1 MRPTTVLIVDD
12 EPLARSGLRRLVE
25 RRGGGTVVGES
36 ADGAAAARD
45 QVALRPDVV
54 LLDVQMPEM
63 DGFAALRAAAEE
75 LPALPVVVFIT
86 AYDRF
91 AIEAFRVQALDYLVK
106 PFTDERFVAALGRA
120 CAAVHTAEE
129 SELGRRV
136 VRLLGAV
143 PAAAPAPRL
152 LVRLADRVLSLAP
165 GELEGVGADSY
176 YAVLHVRGASHLLRE
191 SLTSLETRLDPERF
205 VRVHRS
211 AIVNVDFVRAVG
223 RADVEL
229 ADGTRVPVARD
240 RRRFLLAQL
249 EKRE

>member
-1 MRPTTVLIVDD
+1 VKPTTVLIVDD
-12 EPLARSGLRRLVE
+12 EELARSGLRRLVE
-25 RRGGGTVVGES
+25 RQGGCTVIGES

-45 QVALRPDVV
+45 LVALRPDVV

-63 DGFAALRAAAEE
+63 DGFAALRAAADE

-86 AYDRF
+86 AHDRF
-91 AIEAFRVQALDYLVK
+91 AIAAFEAQALDYLVK
-106 PFTDERFVAALGRA
+106 PFTDARFAAALKRA

-165 GELEGVGADSY
+165 GELEWVGADSY
-176 YAVLHVRGASHLLRE
+176 YAVLHVRGATHLLRE
-191 SLTSLETRLDPERF
+191 SLTSLEARLDPEKF
-205 VRVHRS
+205 VRIHRS

-229 ADGTRVPVARD
+229 GDGTRVPLARE
-240 RRRFLLAQL
+240 RRPFLLARL
-249 EKRE
+249 EKSG